1 MNNKSLLGALS
12 ATMIVLGCAT
22 GNQGGHPRVTRE
34 HCDESKHCE
43 ANVIITS
50 QANRTARVE
59 PEEIQVGRGKKARIF
74 WKLPA
79 GCAFVTQVGDGVFL
93 KAVGDADDEFE
104 EQKAVEGIVNNPKR
118 KQESDI
124 YYWFNKNGKFRSY
137 PYKVVFHCKR
147 DGQYDPLPYIVDP
160 IIINE
165 GL

>member
-1 MNNKSLLGALS
+1 MNNKSLLCVLS
-12 ATMIVLGCAT
+12 ATMVVLGCAT
-22 GNQGGHPRVTRE
+22 RDGGVQPRVTRE
-34 HCDESKHCE
+34 HCDESKPCE

-50 QANRTARVE
+50 QVNRTARVE

-93 KAVGDADDEFE
+93 KAIGDADDEFE
-104 EQKAVEGIVNNPKR
+104 EQKAVERIVNNPKR

-124 YYWFNKNGKFRSY
+124 YYWFNKNGKLKSY
-137 PYKVVFHCKR
+137 SYKVVFHCKR
-147 DGQYDPLPYIVDP
+147 GDQYDPVPYTVDP